1 MNAEINKN
9 QEISEF
15 PAKSRNGIG
24 MLFFSLFLIAASI
37 GAFVFAAVT
46 FESSS
51 PIFGVFFVLA
61 FVILIVGFLLISG
74 LRIIK
79 PNEAVVLTLFGKYIG
94 TLRGAG
100 MHFVNPFSTAYN
112 LPQTRRRQ
120 SGDVCTDE
128 PNPNNVAP
136 SRRFFKGDD
145 AQQQ

>member
-94 TLRGAG
+94 SCAAG
-100 MHFVNPFSTAYN
+100 MHFVILSARVQPRRKNPPGSV
-112 LPQTRRRQ
+112 RRR
-120 SGDVCTDE
+120 
-128 PNPNNVAP
+128 PH
-136 SRRFFKGDD
+136 R
-145 AQQQ
+145 